1 MGGLSRTLI
10 IMYEACVNLVL
21 SNLLIALMTTT
32 YDKIAETS
40 ELEWYW
46 QFADL
51 VLQARALIA

>member
-1 MGGLSRTLI
+1 
-10 IMYEACVNLVL
+10 MYEVCVNLVL

-32 YDKIAETS
+32 YDNIAETS